1 MWSYDDL
8 SIFVC
13 VVEQGNFANAAKKL
27 NIPSSTVCRRIS
39 KLEKDLKIKLIE
51 RNSRKFN
58 VTKLGQEFYDRSYPA
73 FQLLK
78 KSTSS
83 LMASH
88 KEVSG
93 KLRITAPF
101 FLLQELL
108 NVWIIDFLKLF
119 DDVEIEIISENTYTD
134 LISEQIDIAFRIGP
148 LKDSDYI
155 ARKLWD
161 VKIAACASR
170 HYLQN
175 RPPINIPEDI
185 NDHAAIFYR
194 REVEAWTF
202 KRMVD
207 KKTVVVKPKGKFY
220 VNDIKTVIAAI
231 RAGVGISCVPQFAV
245 MEDVNN
251 ENIVTLFDD
260 YTLIP
265 ERCVYAVY
273 PDNKF
278 MSKTAQIFLQYI
290 RERFAEFD
298 EKMAL

>member
-78 KSTSS
+78 KSASS

-88 KEVSG
+88 EEVSG

-108 NVWIIDFLKLF
+108 NVWVIDFLKLF
-119 DDVEIEIISENTYTD
+119 DGVEIEIISENTYTD
-134 LISEQIDIAFRIGP
+134 LISEQIDIAFRVGP
-148 LKDSDYI
+148 LKNSDFI

-161 VKIAACASR
+161 VKISACASKE
-170 HYLQN
+170 YLLS
-175 RPPINIPEDI
+175 RSAIKVPEDI
-185 NDHAAIFYR
+185 NDHSAIFYR
-194 REVEAWTF
+194 REIEEWSF
-202 KRMVD
+202 RQPED
-207 KKTVVVKPKGKFY
+207 KKTIVVRPKGKFY

-231 RAGVGISCVPQFAV
+231 KAGVGISCVPKFAV
-245 MEDVNN
+245 RGDIRDGSV
-251 ENIVTLFDD
+251 ITLFDD
-260 YTLIP
+260 YTITP
-265 ERCVYAVY
+265 ERSVFAVY

-290 RERFAEFD
+290 RERFTEFD
-298 EKMAL
+298 EKMGL